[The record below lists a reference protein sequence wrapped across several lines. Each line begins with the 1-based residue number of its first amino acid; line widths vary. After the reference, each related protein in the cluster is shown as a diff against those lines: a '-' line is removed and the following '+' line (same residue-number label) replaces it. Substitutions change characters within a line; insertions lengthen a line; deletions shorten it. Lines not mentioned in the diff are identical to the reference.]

1 MPATETS
8 IPDWTSLGI
17 LLAIVGS
24 FLLGNAILFRP
35 PRALVEELFALR
47 RRRLAAVREYVF
59 HRVQVGVGFLY
70 LTAGFA
76 LELLGRYQPADAAAP
91 RSFPS
96 LWAGAL
102 LLMTLGLLVAGW
114 FYASHSF
121 RVTLRAHFQENPPD
135 LENDRELARELG
147 ELFEIAAHPEDTV
160 ESYAARLRAALHLAP
175 PGRRAAPP
183 PPDLDADPDAAEDEF
198 E

>member
-1 MPATETS
+1 MPAPLS
-8 IPDWTSLGI
+8 NAPDWTSLGI

-35 PRALVEELFALR
+35 PRVLVEELFALR

-70 LTAGFA
+70 LTGGFA
-76 LELLGRYQPADAAAP
+76 LELFGRYQPADAAAP

-102 LLMTLGLLVAGW
+102 AVLTLALLVSGW

-121 RVTLRAHFQENPPD
+121 RVTLRAHFQTHPPD

-147 ELFEIAAHPEDTV
+147 ELFGVAAHPEDTV
-160 ESYAARLRAALHLAP
+160 ESYAVRLRARLGLSA
-175 PGRRAAPP
+175 PGRRGVLTAPES
-183 PPDLDADPDAAEDEF
+183 ADDAEDPF

>member
-1 MPATETS
+1 MPATPTS

-35 PRALVEELFALR
+35 PRVLVEELFQLR

-70 LTAGFA
+70 LTGGFA
-76 LELLGRYQPADAAAP
+76 LELFGRYQPVDPAAP

-102 LLMTLGLLVAGW
+102 LVVTLALLVLGW

-121 RVTLRAHFQENPPD
+121 RVTLRAHFQSHPPD

-160 ESYAARLRAALHLAP
+160 ESYAARLRTHLKLAP
-175 PGRRAAPP
+175 PGRRPVP
-183 PPDLDADPDAAEDEF
+183 VQPDDTEDPF

>member
-1 MPATETS
+1 MPAPLS
-8 IPDWTSLGI
+8 NAPDWTSLGI

-35 PRALVEELFALR
+35 PRVLVEELFALR
-47 RRRLAAVREYVF
+47 RRRLSAVREYVF

-70 LTAGFA
+70 LTGGFA
-76 LELLGRYQPADAAAP
+76 LELFGRYQPADPAAP

-102 LLMTLGLLVAGW
+102 LVLTLALLVSGW

-121 RVTLRAHFQENPPD
+121 RVTLRAHFQAHPPD

-147 ELFEIAAHPEDTV
+147 ELFEVAAHAEDTV
-160 ESYAARLRAALHLAP
+160 ESYAARLRRSLHLEA
-175 PGRRAAPP
+175 PGRRSVASAPERIE
-183 PPDLDADPDAAEDEF
+183 DPFD
-198 E
+198 

>member
-1 MPATETS
+1 MPANPTS
-8 IPDWTSLGI
+8 VPDWTSLGI

-70 LTAGFA
+70 LTGGFA
-76 LELLGRYQPADAAAP
+76 LELFGRYQPVDPAAP

-102 LLMTLGLLVAGW
+102 LVLTLALLVSGW

-121 RVTLRAHFQENPPD
+121 RLTLRAHFQAHPPD

-147 ELFEIAAHPEDTV
+147 ELFEVAAQEEDTV
-160 ESYAARLRAALHLAP
+160 ESYAARLRSTLRLAP
-175 PGRRAAPP
+175 PGRRVAATAPEGEE
-183 PPDLDADPDAAEDEF
+183 DPFD
-198 E
+198 

>member
-1 MPATETS
+1 MPANPTS
-8 IPDWTSLGI
+8 VPDWTSLGI

-24 FLLGNAILFRP
+24 FLLGNAILFRS

-70 LTAGFA
+70 LTGGFG
-76 LELLGRYQPADAAAP
+76 LELFGRYQPADPAAP

-102 LLMTLGLLVAGW
+102 LVLTLGLLVAGW
-114 FYASHSF
+114 FYATYSF
-121 RVTLRAHFQENPPD
+121 RATLREHLRANPPD
-135 LENDRELARELG
+135 LEADRELARELG
-147 ELFEIAAHPEDTV
+147 ELFEVAAHPEDTV
-160 ESYAARLRAALHLAP
+160 ESYAARLRGALRLAQ
-175 PGRRAAPP
+175 PGRRGVPIHP
-183 PPDLDADPDAAEDEF
+183 EDAEDPF

>member
-1 MPATETS
+1 MPATDS
-8 IPDWTSLGI
+8 SVPDWTSLGI

-35 PRALVEELFALR
+35 PRVLVEELFQLR

-70 LTAGFA
+70 LTGGFA
-76 LELLGRYQPADAAAP
+76 LELFGRYQPADPASP

-102 LLMTLGLLVAGW
+102 ALLTLALLVLGW
-114 FYASHSF
+114 VYASHSF
-121 RVTLRAHFQENPPD
+121 RVTLRAHFRANPPD

-147 ELFEIAAHPEDTV
+147 ELFEVAAHPEDTV
-160 ESYAARLRAALHLAP
+160 ESYAARLRGALRLSL
-175 PGRRAAPP
+175 PGRRQAPGQLE
-183 PPDLDADPDAAEDEF
+183 DAEDPF

>member
-1 MPATETS
+1 MPVNDAS
-8 IPDWTSLGI
+8 VPDWTSLGI

-35 PRALVEELFALR
+35 PRVLIEELFQLR

-70 LTAGFA
+70 LTGGFA
-76 LELLGRYQPADAAAP
+76 LELFGRYQPGDPSAP

-102 LLMTLGLLVAGW
+102 LVVTLVLLVAGW

-121 RVTLRAHFQENPPD
+121 RVTLREHFQAHPPD

-147 ELFEIAAHPEDTV
+147 ELFEVAAQPEDTV
-160 ESYAARLRAALHLAP
+160 ESYAARLRASLRLSA
-175 PGRRAAPP
+175 PGRRPAASSPVH
-183 PPDLDADPDAAEDEF
+183 DEDPFD
-198 E
+198 

>member
-1 MPATETS
+1 MPANPTS
-8 IPDWTSLGI
+8 VPDWTSLGI

-35 PRALVEELFALR
+35 PRVLVEELFQLR

-70 LTAGFA
+70 LTGGFA
-76 LELLGRYQPADAAAP
+76 LELFGRYQPLDPSAP

-102 LLMTLGLLVAGW
+102 LVLTLALLVLGW

-121 RVTLRAHFQENPPD
+121 RVTLREHFRANPPD

-147 ELFEIAAHPEDTV
+147 ELFEVAAHPEDTV
-160 ESYAARLRAALHLAP
+160 ESYAARLRSTLRLALP
-175 PGRRAAPP
+175 DRRPSRAQ
-183 PPDLDADPDAAEDEF
+183 PDEAQDPF

>member
-1 MPATETS
+1 MPAIES
-8 IPDWTSLGI
+8 SVPDWTSLGI

-35 PRALVEELFALR
+35 PRVLVEELFALR

-70 LTAGFA
+70 LTGGFGV
-76 LELLGRYQPADAAAP
+76 ELFGRYQPADPAVP

-102 LLMTLGLLVAGW
+102 LVLTLALLVLGW
-114 FYASHSF
+114 VYASHAF
-121 RVTLRAHFQENPPD
+121 RVTLRAHFQSNPPD

-147 ELFEIAAHPEDTV
+147 ELFGIPAHPEDTV
-160 ESYAARLRAALHLAP
+160 ESYAARLRTSLRLSL
-175 PGRRAAPP
+175 PGRRAVPPAPEETE
-183 PPDLDADPDAAEDEF
+183 DPF

>member
-1 MPATETS
+1 MPTTTATP
-8 IPDWTSLGI
+8 PDWTSLGI

-35 PRALVEELFALR
+35 PRVLVEELFQLR

-59 HRVQVGVGFLY
+59 HRVQVAVGFLY
-70 LTAGFA
+70 LTGGFG
-76 LELLGRYQPADAAAP
+76 LELFGRYQPAAEGP

-102 LLMTLGLLVAGW
+102 LLLTLLLLVLGW

-121 RVTLRAHFQENPPD
+121 RVTLREHFQSSPPD

-160 ESYAARLRAALHLAP
+160 ESYAARLRATLKLAV
-175 PGRRAAPP
+175 PGPRRSAPP
-183 PPDLDADPDAAEDEF
+183 PEEPEELDDPF

>member
-1 MPATETS
+1 MPAPLS
-8 IPDWTSLGI
+8 NAPDWTSLGI

-35 PRALVEELFALR
+35 PRVLVEELFALR

-70 LTAGFA
+70 LTGGFA
-76 LELLGRYQPADAAAP
+76 LELFGRYQTVDPAAP

-102 LLMTLGLLVAGW
+102 AVLTLALLVSGW
-114 FYASHSF
+114 IYASHSF
-121 RVTLRAHFQENPPD
+121 RATLRTHFQANPPD

-147 ELFEIAAHPEDTV
+147 ELFDVAPHAEDTV
-160 ESYAARLRAALHLAP
+160 ESYAARLRKSLRLSA
-175 PGRRAAPP
+175 PGRRGVATVPE
-183 PPDLDADPDAAEDEF
+183 DSEDPF

>member
-1 MPATETS
+1 MYPRMPATETS
-8 IPDWTSLGI
+8 VPDWTSLGI

-35 PRALVEELFALR
+35 PRVLVEELFQLR

-70 LTAGFA
+70 LTGGFA
-76 LELLGRYQPADAAAP
+76 LELFGRYQPLDPSAP

-102 LLMTLGLLVAGW
+102 ALLTLALLVLGW

-121 RVTLRAHFQENPPD
+121 RVTLREHFQAHPPD

-147 ELFEIAAHPEDTV
+147 ELFEVAAHPEDTV
-160 ESYAARLRAALHLAP
+160 ESYAARLRGSLKLSQ
-175 PGRRAAPP
+175 PGRRTP
-183 PPDLDADPDAAEDEF
+183 AAEVREAEDPF

>member
-1 MPATETS
+1 MPEAAAS
-8 IPDWTSLGI
+8 APDWTSLGI
-17 LLAIVGS
+17 LLAIVGA

-70 LTAGFA
+70 LTGGFG
-76 LELLGRYQPADAAAP
+76 LELFGRYQPPVEGP
-91 RSFPS
+91 RTFPS

-102 LLMTLGLLVAGW
+102 LVLTLGLLVVGW

-121 RVTLRAHFQENPPD
+121 RVTLRAHFQSHPPD

-147 ELFEIAAHPEDTV
+147 ELFEVPAHPEDTV
-160 ESYAARLRAALHLAP
+160 ESYAVRLRGALKLALPGPRRSAEP
-175 PGRRAAPP
+175 PEV
-183 PPDLDADPDAAEDEF
+183 AEDPF
-198 E
+198 D

>member
-1 MPATETS
+1 MPAIETNV
-8 IPDWTSLGI
+8 PDWTSLGI

-35 PRALVEELFALR
+35 PRVLVEELFALR

-70 LTAGFA
+70 LTGGFA
-76 LELLGRYQPADAAAP
+76 LELIGRYQPADPAAP

-102 LLMTLGLLVAGW
+102 AVVTLVLLVVGW

-121 RVTLRAHFQENPPD
+121 RVTLRAHFQANPPD

-147 ELFEIAAHPEDTV
+147 ELFEVPAHPEDTV
-160 ESYAARLRAALHLAP
+160 ESYAARLRERLRLSA
-175 PGRRAAPP
+175 PGRRGVATAPER
-183 PPDLDADPDAAEDEF
+183 AEDPF

>member
-1 MPATETS
+1 MPAADS
-8 IPDWTSLGI
+8 SVPDWTSLGI

-35 PRALVEELFALR
+35 PRVLVEELFALR

-70 LTAGFA
+70 LTGGFA
-76 LELLGRYQPADAAAP
+76 LELFGRYQPVDPAAP
-91 RSFPS
+91 RGFPS

-102 LLMTLGLLVAGW
+102 ALVTLALLVLGW

-121 RVTLRAHFQENPPD
+121 RVTLRAHFQAHPPD

-147 ELFEIAAHPEDTV
+147 ELFEVAAHPEDTV
-160 ESYAARLRAALHLAP
+160 ESYAARLRGSLRLAQ
-175 PGRRAAPP
+175 PGRRAAHAH
-183 PPDLDADPDAAEDEF
+183 PDDELDPFD
-198 E
+198 

>member
-1 MPATETS
+1 MPPTDPSA
-8 IPDWTSLGI
+8 PDWTSLGI

-35 PRALVEELFALR
+35 PRVLVEELFQSK
-47 RRRLAAVREYVF
+47 RRRLVAVREYVF

-70 LTAGFA
+70 LTSGFG
-76 LELLGRYQPADAAAP
+76 LQLFGRYQSVDPSLP
-91 RSFPS
+91 RVFPS

-102 LLMTLGLLVAGW
+102 LLVTLGLLVGGW

-121 RVTLRAHFQENPPD
+121 RVTLREHFQAHPPD

-147 ELFEIAAHPEDTV
+147 ELFEIPAHPEDTV
-160 ESYAARLRAALHLAP
+160 ESYAARLRQALRLSTPDRRDSRGAARPAHEDF
-175 PGRRAAPP
+175 
-183 PPDLDADPDAAEDEF
+183 DLE
-198 E
+198 